1 MARINKSVRIR
12 REVAFKT
19 AHAILHNDLS
29 KLDTIPYEMAADDEN
44 AARCCIHH
52 DRAVIRSRI
61 LASLGHD
68 PAEIAP
74 EVRISDIEHPPAPQT
89 GIKVIKDACNG
100 CPASSYVISDQC
112 KYCLDQSCR
121 EVCPRNAVFFAGE
134 KAHIIQDSCI
144 KCGKCADAC
153 AYNAVVKTTLPCI
166 DACPVQAIERT
177 GNEAARIDEDTC
189 IECGLCMNSCPF
201 GAITHPSHLSVVS
214 RMLAGPDTKTTAML
228 APSIQGQLPGTYK
241 QIINSLLQL
250 GFSRIV
256 EVASGAEI
264 TAANEAA
271 EVITAAQSDTPGFVT
286 SSCCPAYVGL
296 SKNKIPGLKQYIS
309 HTRSP
314 LYYTGSREKQ
324 LHPEHMRVFIGPCIA
339 KKNEARSQDSADAV
353 LTFEEL
359 GALIVAA
366 GIEVTAMPKELKS
379 CDQDAIKSVLKSDQQ
394 FAHNFARPGGV
405 KEAIQQATTSKQHT
419 TAFTTQDRAQKAP
432 VCAEMSGLTKKNQ
445 AMLSLWTKK
454 PEKAEFDFIEVMCC
468 PEGCIGGPGVICS
481 PKISRKELDNF
492 GTKWK

>member
-12 REVAFKT
+12 REVAYKT
-19 AHAILHNDLS
+19 AEAILKDDIGR
-29 KLDTIPYEMAADDEN
+29 LDAIPYEMTADEEK

-68 PAEIAP
+68 PGTIAP
-74 EVRISDIEHPPAPQT
+74 ESRISEVKYVSTPKT

-134 KAHIIQDSCI
+134 KAHILQENCI

-166 DACPVQAIERT
+166 EACPVQAIERT
-177 GNEAARIDEDTC
+177 GKEAADIDANKC
-189 IECGLCMNSCPF
+189 IECGLCINSCPF
-201 GAITHPSHLSVVS
+201 GAITHPSHLAVVTKQ
-214 RMLAGPDTKTTAML
+214 LARNNTKLTAML
-228 APSIQGQLPGTYK
+228 APSIQGQLPGTYI
-241 QIINSLLQL
+241 QIINALLKL
-250 GFSRIV
+250 GFSRV
-256 EVASGAEI
+256 AEVASGAEI

-271 EVITAAQSDTPGFVT
+271 EVIELSEKDTPGFVT

-296 SKNKIPGLKQYIS
+296 SKSKIPGLKEYIS
-309 HTRSP
+309 HTKSP
-314 LYYTGSREKQ
+314 LYYTGHREKQ
-324 LHPEHMRVFIGPCIA
+324 LYPQNMRIFIGPCIA
-339 KKNEARSQDSADAV
+339 KKSEALSQKSADAV

-359 GALIVAA
+359 GSLIVAA
-366 GIEVTAMPKELKS
+366 GIEVTAMPKELVSSK
-379 CDQDAIKSVLKSDQQ
+379 QDAIDAVLKSNQLY
-394 FAHNFARPGGV
+394 AHNFARPGGV
-405 KEAIQQATTSKQHT
+405 KEAIEQATSAAKVKNV
-419 TAFTTQDRAQKAP
+419 A
-432 VCAEMSGLTKKNQ
+432 VCTEMAGLTKKNQ
-445 AMLSLWTKK
+445 AMLSLWAKR

-481 PKISRKELDNF
+481 PKISRNELEILGSALQGKES
-492 GTKWK
+492 